1 MGPLP
6 IYHNDLNKTVPYTYI
21 RRTIVRRKI
30 HYKTIFQR
38 KRTNRGKKSVCERE
52 IDLGL
57 NTWIE
62 KKCKKER
69 EIRRGREGRQ
79 MGREK

>member
-6 IYHNDLNKTVPYTYI
+6 IYRNDLNKTVPYTYI

-52 IDLGL
+52 ID
-57 NTWIE
+57 
-62 KKCKKER
+62 
-69 EIRRGREGRQ
+69 
-79 MGREK
+79 